1 MMRLSLLPLLT
12 LTTLTTLLACG
23 GDAKDAD
30 PTGQDPA
37 VDQDSGEAT
46 DGGDAVAGRCT
57 YVNPFSQGAECKE
70 YTGSGW
76 DLSAAQADC
85 AAPMPGAGAGSFE
98 AELACDREGILG
110 ECFVGDDDLATVL
123 VFPGDDQG
131 SCSGVELGCGFAG
144 GDFVHAEVCAGGGG
158 GGGGS
163 LSVFQPFEQVC
174 VDPLDG
180 EPAGQSAD
188 GQVCTWEAIYGATEE
203 GRRYIDYAS
212 CEPVLT
218 QRPYWPASA
227 TADTA
232 PDDPRLSDATWQAEF
247 SWMTAQVES
256 SACVCCHSTDLAP
269 DGPSGWYLEAG
280 PIWIDTLD
288 DDGLAMLAGWV
299 DSTAFGAF
307 DAEDNNGFDRSTTGL
322 PTTDVPRMQA
332 FLEGELRRRGLDLD
346 DFSETPPFGGPLYDQ
361 LFYTPEA
368 CVTGQGITA
377 DGRIQWTG
385 GDARYIY
392 LLQPDSMNPGVPPNL
407 DLPEGTIWRFDVAWD
422 ADPVAS
428 GLRYGELPP
437 GTRQAFPEDA
447 EAPVLQPGDQLY
459 LYVLRDIY
467 QPITRCTFT
476 MP

>member
-1 MMRLSLLPLLT
+1 MNVTLINPPEKKRVWAGISESMAYGVYCFPPLGLMYLQASLEKRTHHRAEIYDAIVDDLDHPEFDAGLARYDLDVVGISAYTHSLPDVQMTINAVRKRNPKAHITLGGPHPIMFPEYAIGLT
-12 LTTLTTLLACG
+12 GVDSICL
-23 GDAKDAD
+23 GDGDDVIIDLVNALDEGRSLEGIAGLWFKDAD
-30 PTGQDPA
+30 GTI
-37 VDQDSGEAT
+37 VRNEK
-46 DGGDAVAGRCT
+46 RR
-57 YVNPFSQGAECKE
+57 
-70 YTGSGW
+70 
-76 DLSAAQADC
+76 
-85 AAPMPGAGAGSFE
+85 
-98 AELACDREGILG
+98 ELKDISWQIWPDR
-110 ECFVGDDDLATVL
+110 
-123 VFPGDDQG
+123 
-131 SCSGVELGCGFAG
+131 SRS
-144 GDFVHAEVCAGGGG
+144 
-158 GGGGS
+158 
-163 LSVFQPFEQVC
+163 
-174 VDPLDG
+174 
-180 EPAGQSAD
+180 
-188 GQVCTWEAIYGATEE
+188 
-203 GRRYIDYAS
+203 RYRDYAS

-280 PIWIDTLD
+280 PIWIDSLD

-346 DFSETPPFGGPLYDQ
+346 DFSDTPPFGGPLYDQ
-361 LFYTPEA
+361 LFYTPEPCEA
-368 CVTGQGITA
+368 GQGITA

-392 LLQPDSMNPGVPPNL
+392 LLEPDSMNPGVPPNL
-407 DLPEGTIWRFDVAWD
+407 DLPAGTVWRFDVAWD

-428 GLRYGELPP
+428 GLPYGELPP
-437 GTRQAFPEDA
+437 GTRQAFPEG
-447 EAPVLQPGDQLY
+447 EPAPVLQPGDALY